1 MGVGLLIPSEVRC
14 VQFDA
19 VGTLIYADPPVSAVY
34 MEAANEFGLLLDEG
48 TVRQRFAAAFNK
60 YNADTE
66 DGDARTSDDNE
77 RDRWR
82 AIVAAAFSELADT
95 EALFSRLW
103 DHFAQPSSWRLYDD
117 VADCCAR
124 LRHRGLWVGVAS
136 NFDQRLFDICSG
148 LSPLDGLEKVFVSSR
163 IGFRKPAMQ
172 FFRAIEEAT
181 ALRAD
186 ELMLVGDDWKSDY
199 LGATAA
205 GWQAVYLDRG
215 NVRKAANSIQS
226 LADLG

>member
-1 MGVGLLIPSEVRC
+1 MLIPSEVRC
-14 VQFDA
+14 VLFDA

-34 MEAANEFGLLLDEG
+34 REAANEFGLLLDKE
-48 TVRQRFAAAFNK
+48 TVRQRFATAFNK
-60 YNADTE
+60 YNAYTK
-66 DGDARTSDDNE
+66 DGDAKTSDDNE

-82 AIVAAAFSELADT
+82 AIVAATFPELADT

-103 DHFAQPSSWRLYDD
+103 DHFAHPSSWRLYDD

-124 LRHRGLWVGVAS
+124 LRNRGLLVGVAS
-136 NFDQRLFDICSG
+136 NFDERLFDICRG
-148 LSPLDGLEKVFVSSR
+148 LSPLDRLAEVFVSSR
-163 IGFRKPAMQ
+163 IGSRKPAMR

-205 GWQAVYLDRG
+205 GWQAVYLDHG
-215 NVRKAANSIQS
+215 AVRKAANTIQS